1 MLVLART
8 TGEGIVI
15 RIPGYEVPI
24 VIRVVQAGDS
34 KYIRLGFEAPVDI
47 DIIREEMCEYEDK

>member
-24 VIRVVQAGDS
+24 VIRVVHAGDS

>member
-1 MLVLART
+1 MLVLTRT

-24 VIRVVQAGDS
+24 VIRVVRAGDS
-34 KYIRLGFEAPVDI
+34 KYVRLGFEAPVDI